1 MNKPFFIVSTYY
13 MISVTPQRIFYKKI
27 EFFINIKKGVKFEFF
42 TPLII
47 IFTYYCFISLDICL

>member
-1 MNKPFFIVSTYY
+1 MF
-13 MISVTPQRIFYKKI
+13 SVAPQRIFYKKI

-47 IFTYYCFISLDICL
+47 IFTYCCFIALDICL